1 MSKDDQYLGQKAS
14 YPEQFPI
21 QSDDLWLEI
30 VWSALLGQR
39 RLQVHVGG
47 KERVMNEVK
56 EKVTSE
62 SKTIY
67 SVILESQNSCVDKGG
82 IRRMYD

>member
-1 MSKDDQYLGQKAS
+1 
-14 YPEQFPI
+14 
-21 QSDDLWLEI
+21 
-30 VWSALLGQR
+30 
-39 RLQVHVGG
+39 
-47 KERVMNEVK
+47 MNEVK

-67 SVILESQNSCVDKGG
+67 SVILESLNSCVDKGG